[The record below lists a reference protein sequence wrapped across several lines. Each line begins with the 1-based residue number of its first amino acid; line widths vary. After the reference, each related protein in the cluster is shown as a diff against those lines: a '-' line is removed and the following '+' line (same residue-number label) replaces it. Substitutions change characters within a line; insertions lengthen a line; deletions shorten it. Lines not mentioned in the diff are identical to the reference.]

1 MQSSLLVIRF
11 GSLGDVVLTSATVLN
26 LRLAFPEHRI
36 VYLTRERFRS
46 IVERFDGVDQV
57 ETVPERISAVGLFRK
72 LLDIEKHNFDRVI
85 DLHGNFRS
93 WLARSVMT
101 ANHRQ
106 VYPKRRLER
115 WLATRRKKT
124 LPAQYPHTIDLYNE
138 VLTRLGERGHCR
150 RPLLS
155 PPALHPQFAS
165 AVDTDRPL
173 VLLAP
178 GAAHPVKAWPVERF
192 AETAAALISEHR
204 VRVVW
209 AITSA
214 EKNDYSLPP
223 PMKGPEIVELVDC
236 PLDQLAAMAG
246 RAMLAITNDSGVG
259 HLASAV
265 GTPVLAL
272 FGPTHPVLGFAPRGL
287 RDRVMEVEEP
297 CRPCSRHGKRVCW
310 REERYCFTRL
320 AVDAVVGAAADM
332 LHQTA
337 RLSPALFVD
346 RDGTVIVDKHYL
358 ADPDQIELIDGV
370 VEALRLAH
378 SKGYKIVLVSNQS
391 GVAKGYHSLEAVEQV
406 NQRLLD
412 ILSSRGVQAD
422 GVYFCPHHARHGRIR
437 EFAVSCDCRKPSPG
451 MAEQA
456 ALDLDIDLRR
466 SLVVGDSLVD
476 LGLGRVIGAHTVL
489 VRTGYGSRI
498 AQDHSHVLECN
509 SIMVADDLRR
519 AVEMLLP
526 RDALTHPERSA

>member
-57 ETVPERISAVGLFRK
+57 ETVPERVSAVGLFGK
-72 LLDIEKHNFDRVI
+72 LLDIEKHNFDRVF
-85 DLHGNFRS
+85 DLHGSFRS

-101 ANHRQ
+101 ANHKH

-115 WLATRRKKT
+115 WLVTGKKKT
-124 LPAQYPHTIDLYNE
+124 LPAEYPHTIDLYNE
-138 VLTRLGERGHCR
+138 VLIRLGERSHCR
-150 RPLLS
+150 RPLLAR
-155 PPALHPQFAS
+155 PALLPQFAS
-165 AVDTDRPL
+165 VVDTDRPL

-192 AETAAALISEHR
+192 AEAAAALMSEHR

-209 AITSA
+209 AITST
-214 EKNDYSLPP
+214 EKNDYSLPRA
-223 PMKGPEIVELVDC
+223 MKGPDIVELVDC

-246 RAMLAITNDSGVG
+246 RATLAITNDSGVG
-259 HLASAV
+259 HLASAA

-287 RDRVMEVEEP
+287 RDRVMGVDEP
-297 CRPCSRHGKRVCW
+297 CRPCSRHGKRACW
-310 REERYCFTRL
+310 REERFCFTRL

-332 LHQTA
+332 LRRTA
-337 RLSPALFVD
+337 RLSPALLVD
-346 RDGTVIVDKHYL
+346 RDGTVIADKHYL

-370 VEALRLAH
+370 VEALRSARRQ
-378 SKGYKIVLVSNQS
+378 GYRIVLVSNQS

-412 ILSSRGVQAD
+412 ILSSQGVQVD

-437 EFAVSCDCRKPSPG
+437 EFAVSCNCRKPSPG

-456 ALDLDIDLRR
+456 ALDLDIDLRK

-476 LGLGRVIGAHTVL
+476 LGLGRVIGARSVL
-489 VRTGYGSRI
+489 VRTGYGSEI
-498 AQDHSHVLECN
+498 ARNHSHELECD
-509 SIMVADDLRR
+509 SIVVADDLRR
-519 AVEMLLP
+519 AVEMLSP
-526 RDALTHPERSA
+526 QDALAHPERPA